1 VEEDVDVVKGPRA
14 ALNAKDKHLR
24 DLVDQVGRMERYL
37 GNMDPSTKEVLKKL
51 RENMVQ
57 TYPKTKKTMEINVF
71 ESNKHMNHMSK
82 YRAHLN
88 TARKVVESLIPDIV
102 DESKCQATYKNML
115 EIFGTSNIDDG
126 GNEYILAE
134 VNEFI
139 INALDVARS
148 IKSYATYVWNTIFRD
163 KRFDDLTFFEKQIL
177 VRMYTLGSWGFYKKF
192 RVVDYVLHILR
203 AALVPSAARQGE
215 YYKTFQEDASKK
227 NTTKKCMVPVLKAF
241 GNKDG
246 RYWSTT
252 MKYAALFDSDPSQA
266 QWIWSP
272 GFLVGFAVGCQ
283 KSRHKLDSQFG
294 KPNSMKILA
303 EHQGHLRKYFYL
315 GTDVLEE
322 SWVDNFKSINKATRE
337 EIQRFRYF
345 RTRGIQR
352 DRVVEMYEELE
363 TFIKD
368 KCKGLEEEEEER

>member
-1 VEEDVDVVKGPRA
+1 M
-14 ALNAKDKHLR
+14 
-24 DLVDQVGRMERYL
+24 DQVGRMERYL
-37 GNMDPSTKEVLKKL
+37 GNMDPSTKEVLDKL

-57 TYPKTKKTMEINVF
+57 TYPKTKMKEITMF
-71 ESNKHMNHMSK
+71 ESNKHMDHMAK
-82 YRAHLN
+82 YRTQLK

-102 DESKCQATYKNML
+102 DVSKCKATYENML
-115 EIFGTSNIDDG
+115 EIFARSDIDDV
-126 GNEYILAE
+126 NEYSLGK
-134 VNEFI
+134 VKMFI
-139 INALDVARS
+139 VDALDVARS
-148 IKSYATYVWNTIFRD
+148 IRSYATLVWNTIFRD
-163 KRFDDLTFFEKQIL
+163 ERFNDLKFSEKQIL

-227 NTTKKCMVPVLKAF
+227 NTAKKCIVPVLKAF

-272 GFLVGFAVGCQ
+272 GFLVGFAVGCN
-283 KSRHKLDSQFG
+283 KSRTKLCSQFG

-322 SWVDNFKSINKATRE
+322 SWADNFQSLNEARWT

-345 RTRGIQR
+345 RTRGTKN
-352 DRVVEMYEELE
+352 DRVVAMYEELKM
-363 TFIKD
+363 FIKR
-368 KCKGLEEEEEER
+368 KCKGLKLKKKKDEDKED